1 MNPMA
6 TIRVLRSVLL
16 VTGAFLIAACAT
28 QPTPTPAHV
37 ESRGSLLDRKFEQAA
52 RHYRKYLYQ
61 GQVVYCRKEKVI
73 TSAVPVL
80 QCLRDA
86 ELRAQV
92 ENFQKRRNAVQP
104 AVTPGT
110 GQGGIGR

>member
-1 MNPMA
+1 MA
-6 TIRVLRSVLL
+6 MKQPRQCVLL
-16 VTGAFLIAACAT
+16 VAGVLLIAACAT
-28 QPTPTPAHV
+28 PPESSPVHAQPTQ
-37 ESRGSLLDRKFEQAA
+37 SLLERKFQQAA
-52 RHYRKYLYQ
+52 KHYRKYLYE

-73 TSAVPVL
+73 TSAVPVM
-80 QCLRDA
+80 QCLKES

-92 ENFQKRRNAVQP
+92 ENYQKRRNAVQP